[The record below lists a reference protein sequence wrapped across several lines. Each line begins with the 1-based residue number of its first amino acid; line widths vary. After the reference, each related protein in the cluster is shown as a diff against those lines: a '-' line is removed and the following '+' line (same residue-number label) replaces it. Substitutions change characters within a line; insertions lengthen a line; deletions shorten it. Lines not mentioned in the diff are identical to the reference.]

1 MEEVV
6 DAVIFLLSD
15 RASMIHGTTLPV
27 DGGFLA
33 CWSAKSAT
41 YENIG
46 EEMVRFFYAFI
57 KFYSLLN
64 TWMKWEILKYIP

>member
-1 MEEVV
+1 MNSVFSFLLLLLTLFHYAEVEEVV

-33 CWSAKSAT
+33 C
-41 YENIG
+41 
-46 EEMVRFFYAFI
+46 
-57 KFYSLLN
+57 
-64 TWMKWEILKYIP
+64 